1 MDMPKKKNNCDKKN
15 LPNTKSDSS
24 DGSNGP
30 ILNSESKKI
39 TGINKENIKKE
50 KERINQSNEIRI
62 KLKINDQND
71 INNDIYFLDNSDYKD
86 DKGIKHY
93 HENLKELNE
102 SNTDLYINNK
112 KVEYKKYFRP
122 ENKGI
127 YEIILKFNISIK
139 DCSYMFFNCS
149 RTENIEFISF
159 NTINVNNMS
168 NMFSGCF
175 FLKSLPDISNW
186 NTINVK
192 NMSYMFSGCGL
203 LLSIPDISNWNTIN
217 VKDMSNMFQYCGSL
231 KSLPDIS
238 NQNNENVK
246 TMNNKF

>member
-1 MDMPKKKNNCDKKN
+1 MKGKFEEGLKKGTKVSNKIEKKENPKGNKTSVLYGHAKEKKNNCDKKN

-24 DGSNGP
+24 DGLNGP

-39 TGINKENIKKE
+39 TGINIESIKKE
-50 KERINQSNEIRI
+50 NEGINQSNEIRI

-102 SNTDLYINNK
+102 SNTELYINNK

-127 YEIILKFNISIK
+127 YEIILKFDISIK

-149 RTENIEFISF
+149 RT
-159 NTINVNNMS
+159 
-168 NMFSGCF
+168 
-175 FLKSLPDISNW
+175 
-186 NTINVK
+186 
-192 NMSYMFSGCGL
+192 
-203 LLSIPDISNWNTIN
+203 
-217 VKDMSNMFQYCGSL
+217 
-231 KSLPDIS
+231 
-238 NQNNENVK
+238 
-246 TMNNKF
+246 